1 MSTVESL
8 SHFAPEIVLLVGAVG
23 VLFSDLL
30 FRDKQLIG
38 YSALGVILVSL
49 ILIKAPSEPL
59 SLFGDFFL
67 LDRLTQIFRVAAL
80 VIVGI
85 AILLSLVYSPLSKL
99 YMGEYYSLLL
109 FSAFGLILMSAA
121 ANLLM
126 IFLAIEFVSL
136 ISYILVGFLKAD
148 KFSKEASLKYLLF
161 GSVCSAF
168 MLYGMSLLYGPT
180 DDLATLRRGW
190 GIPTATDIALAWLVA
205 RTVFGKG
212 HPAINFLLLLAVA
225 DDAIGLAIIAIFYGD
240 PHIPVR
246 PEFLLLILLGM
257 ATAYGM
263 RRAGLK
269 SWIPYIGICGTL
281 SWFGLSLAHLHPA
294 LALVFIVPFLP
305 GPRRDIGLF
314 AGEDEID
321 RMGEA
326 LADDLQMEHSTL
338 YQFEHQLKL
347 FVDLGLFFFAFTNAG
362 VVFAS
367 IGTMTWLI
375 LGSLV
380 IGKTLG
386 VTLLGLLA
394 VKLGFPLPA
403 RMGFRELVMAG
414 FVAALG
420 LTVALFVAGAAFTDP
435 TLLGQAKMGALF
447 SGFVGLAAILLG
459 RSLGMS
465 RNAEDD
471 AAGEAAA
478 TPAS

>member
-1 MSTVESL
+1 M
-8 SHFAPEIVLLVGAVG
+8 IW
-23 VLFSDLL
+23 
-30 FRDKQLIG
+30 
-38 YSALGVILVSL
+38 
-49 ILIKAPSEPL
+49 
-59 SLFGDFFL
+59 
-67 LDRLTQIFRVAAL
+67 
-80 VIVGI
+80 
-85 AILLSLVYSPLSKL
+85 
-99 YMGEYYSLLL
+99 
-109 FSAFGLILMSAA
+109 
-121 ANLLM
+121 ANLDHESYEHVIHWTPIAGLKVFGHLVTHHWLVHDVFM
-126 IFLAIEFVSL
+126 VFFFWIAAKEITESCLPGGSLNPITKSINPLLATLGGVVGPVLVFFV
-136 ISYILVGFLKAD
+136 
-148 KFSKEASLKYLLF
+148 
-161 GSVCSAF
+161 
-168 MLYGMSLLYGPT
+168 GMSFLYGPT
-180 DDLATLRRGW
+180 DDLETLRRGW

-240 PHIPVR
+240 PNLPVR

-257 ATAYGM
+257 AIAYGM
-263 RRAGLK
+263 RRAGRK
-269 SWIPYIGICGTL
+269 SWIPTIAVCGPL
-281 SWFGLSLAHLHPA
+281 SWLGLSLAHLHPA

-314 AGEDEID
+314 AEEDEID

-326 LADDLQMEHSTL
+326 LADDLHMEHSTL
-338 YQFEHQLKL
+338 HQFEHQLKL

-362 VVFAS
+362 VVLAS

-435 TLLGQAKMGALF
+435 TLLGQAKMGALL
-447 SGFVGLAAILLG
+447 SGVVGLLAIFVGRLFGI
-459 RSLGMS
+459 RPQPPSDETES
-465 RNAEDD
+465 
-471 AAGEAAA
+471 GE
-478 TPAS
+478 PPH